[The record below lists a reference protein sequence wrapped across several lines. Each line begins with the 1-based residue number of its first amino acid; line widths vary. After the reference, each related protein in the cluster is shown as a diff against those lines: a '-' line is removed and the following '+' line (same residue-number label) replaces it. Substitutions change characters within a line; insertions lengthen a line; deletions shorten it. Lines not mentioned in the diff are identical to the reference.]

1 MTKNYFAIERNQQT
15 LDHVLIRDNEGNIL
29 FEDLMNM
36 SYEEIKNYEDLDAFV
51 VCIMDA
57 TNHHFGESDEQTCVV
72 LVGED
77 EVFIWGFIMGP
88 GEKDGDVNYVLVDW
102 QKDGKKFRYQ
112 PEE

>member
-1 MTKNYFAIERNQQT
+1 MTKNYFAIERNQQCV
-15 LDHVLIRDNEGNIL
+15 DHVVIHDNEGNIL

-51 VCIMDA
+51 VCFMDA
-57 TNHHFGESDEQTCVV
+57 TNKYFGTSDEQTCVV

-77 EVFIWGFIMGP
+77 DVFIWGFIVGP
-88 GEKDGDVNYVLVDW
+88 GEEDGDIHYVLVDW
-102 QKDGKKFRYQ
+102 KKDGKQYRYQ

>member
-1 MTKNYFAIERNQQT
+1 MTKNYFAIERNQQA

-36 SYEEIKNYEDLDAFV
+36 SYEEMKNYEDLDAFV
-51 VCIMDA
+51 MCLMDA
-57 TNHHFGESDEQTCVV
+57 TNNHFGESDEQTCVI

-77 EVFIWGFIMGP
+77 DVFIWGFIMGP
-88 GEKDGDVNYVLVDW
+88 GKEDGDVSYVLVDW

-112 PEE
+112 P